1 MESDVASEKGAGMNR
16 WIGALSAHSESW
28 GMVWFGLIFWGSVI
42 NAVALQLLP
51 DAEPMLVAW
60 AGYASGL
67 AIGAF
72 AKARGGWL

>member
-1 MESDVASEKGAGMNR
+1 MESTVNR
-16 WIGALSAHSESW
+16 WLTTLLTHSESW

-42 NAVALQLLP
+42 NAIALLLRP
-51 DAEPMLVAW
+51 DADPMLVAW
-60 AGYASGL
+60 GAYATGL